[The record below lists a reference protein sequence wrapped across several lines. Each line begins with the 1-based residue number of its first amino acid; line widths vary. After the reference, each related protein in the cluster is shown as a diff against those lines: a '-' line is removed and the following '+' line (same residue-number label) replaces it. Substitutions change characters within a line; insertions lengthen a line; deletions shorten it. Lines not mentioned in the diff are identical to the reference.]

1 MHSMYWGS
9 NRNKDILH
17 IPEQNCL
24 KCRWDLSPWP
34 HLSWQWFF
42 TNPSEPS
49 AHCCSLS
56 KTPFNF
62 FLTLSP
68 SLFFLFPYPFLSILF
83 PSILLFLPLGYIF
96 PSSVPIFI
104 PFLVSVHSQLG
115 HSPNHSIHSPLF
127 CPQKELC
134 GPEKKSSSAGGE
146 SEDFILLQR
155 LHY

>member
-9 NRNKDILH
+9 NRNKDILP

-42 TNPSEPS
+42 TNSSEPS

-56 KTPFNF
+56 KLLSISFWLYLLLYFSF
-62 FLTLSP
+62 FL
-68 SLFFLFPYPFLSILF
+68 SLYPLSINTSF
-83 PSILLFLPLGYIF
+83 PAFRIYF

-127 CPQKELC
+127 CTKKELC
-134 GPEKKSSSAGGE
+134 GPEKKSSSASGE